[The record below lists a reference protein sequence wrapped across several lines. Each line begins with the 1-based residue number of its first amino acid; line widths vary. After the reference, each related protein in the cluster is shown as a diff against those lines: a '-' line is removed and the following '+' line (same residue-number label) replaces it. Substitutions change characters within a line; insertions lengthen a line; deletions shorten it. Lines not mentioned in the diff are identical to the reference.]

1 MKKNARVSIIAS
13 VAIIILGSNCAQA
26 SFMEVLNTIN
36 ATGHTINTINR
47 ATRGTLSTVEYS
59 QRFQDRQQD
68 RQDYKRTQKE
78 YNEAAQDE
86 YYRTIQETK
95 MLESQLNS
103 GTNLRVDL

>member
-1 MKKNARVSIIAS
+1 MKKSKIVLSGLFIAFFGL
-13 VAIIILGSNCAQA
+13 AINSAEA

-36 ATGHTINTINR
+36 ATGHTINTLNR

-78 YNEAAQDE
+78 YNESAQEE
-86 YYRTIQETK
+86 YYKTIQETR
-95 MLESQLNS
+95 MLEAQYNS
-103 GTNLRVDL
+103 GAGLRVDL

>member
-1 MKKNARVSIIAS
+1 MRKSTYLAS
-13 VAIIILGSNCAQA
+13 ALLLTFLGCFTNSAQA

-36 ATGHTINTINR
+36 ATGHTINTLNR

-78 YNEAAQDE
+78 YNESAQEE
-86 YYRTIQETK
+86 YYKTLQETK
-95 MLESQLNS
+95 MLEAQYNS
-103 GTNLRVDL
+103 GAALRVDL

>member
-1 MKKNARVSIIAS
+1 MKKRSIMLSGLFIAFFGFS
-13 VAIIILGSNCAQA
+13 INCAEA

-36 ATGHTINTINR
+36 ATGHTINTLNR

-78 YNEAAQDE
+78 YNESAQEE
-86 YYRTIQETK
+86 YYKTLQETR
-95 MLESQLNS
+95 MLEAQYNS
-103 GTNLRVDL
+103 GAALRVDL

>member
-1 MKKNARVSIIAS
+1 MKKSAVFIVALVFACNLFAIA
-13 VAIIILGSNCAQA
+13 NA

-36 ATGHTINTINR
+36 ATSRTINSVNS

-68 RQDYKRTQKE
+68 RQDYKRAQKS
-78 YNEAAQDE
+78 YNQSAQEE

-95 MLESQLNS
+95 MLESQYNS